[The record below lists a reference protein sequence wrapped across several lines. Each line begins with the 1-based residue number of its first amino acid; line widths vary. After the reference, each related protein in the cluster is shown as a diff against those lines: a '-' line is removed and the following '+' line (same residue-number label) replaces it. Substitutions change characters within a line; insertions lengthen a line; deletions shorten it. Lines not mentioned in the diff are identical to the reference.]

1 MNRLLPS
8 VFVVL
13 GLGVASVATAVP
25 VPRADRGAKVAQVAC
40 TVAGVWRGSGVDVGH
55 TRWDFALTL
64 TQTDTA
70 VTGFFDWRGS
80 DGHDGREHV
89 AGRVNCR
96 TRRLDLRGVA
106 LENAPALVLARYV
119 LTLNAS
125 FTALSGRWTG
135 GVPGTLRATRAAG
148 P

>member
-1 MNRLLPS
+1 MKRLLPS
-8 VFVVL
+8 FLVLL
-13 GLGVASVATAVP
+13 GLGVASVAVAAP
-25 VPRADRGAKVAQVAC
+25 PPRADRAGKVAQVAC
-40 TVAGVWRGSGVDVGH
+40 TVAGVWRGSGVDVAH
-55 TRWDFALTL
+55 TRWDFTLTL
-64 TQTDTA
+64 TQTDTSI
-70 VTGFFDWRGS
+70 TGFFDWRGS

-106 LENAPALVLARYV
+106 LENAPALALARYL

-125 FTALSGRWTG
+125 FSALAGRWTG
-135 GVPGTLRATRAAG
+135 GVPGTLQATRAAS